1 MYINSKKLNN
11 IYHTQKI
18 KSKTNLSFWYPIKF
32 KKNLVFNKD
41 NTSKF
46 SQNLEINHTKISQKY
61 SNDDVIKILLH
72 FTSEKPFIKTTQ
84 KKTNNAL
91 KVLSKAAFH
100 KMDDTSP
107 VTADQNRGNF
117 YTR

>member
-1 MYINSKKLNN
+1 
-11 IYHTQKI
+11 
-18 KSKTNLSFWYPIKF
+18 
-32 KKNLVFNKD
+32 
-41 NTSKF
+41 
-46 SQNLEINHTKISQKY
+46 
-61 SNDDVIKILLH
+61 VIKILLH